1 MNEPVNLDTA
11 DLAALCQGMSRDE
24 VDRVHRLLRE
34 WGAGPDSSF
43 PVQLALLTSAQLRA
57 AASLPRSIDESRQ
70 WLEQHLAEY
79 RRQAKLLVDGFSSD
93 MRGQVEEMKTIM
105 NEHAENFQAALSRI
119 KFKLA
124 EADRV
129 AGQVK
134 ASLEKGVSEWERI
147 KARTAAQCEELEQVC
162 RDLQSRF
169 AWQAILRR
177 AIWFLLV
184 LGGSSVLSLRRAL
197 WV

>member
-1 MNEPVNLDTA
+1 MDVDRD

-34 WGAGPDSSF
+34 WGSGADSSF
-43 PVQLALLTSAQLRA
+43 PVQLALITSAQLRA
-57 AASLPRSIDESRQ
+57 AGSVPRSIAQSRE

-79 RRQAKLLVDGFSSD
+79 RRRAKLLVDGFSTD
-93 MRGQVEEMKTIM
+93 IRGQVEELKAIT

-119 KFKLA
+119 KFRLA

-147 KARTAAQCEELEQVC
+147 KASTAAQCEELRQIC

-184 LGGSSVLSLRRAL
+184 LGIGILAGHYAWPR
-197 WV
+197 